1 METNRLYYPPPTQDL
16 QYAFDCNVETKQ
28 RFNMDR
34 RLDLAVK
41 EGTIQPASTT
51 VESLTMQQHQFN
63 ARKRKCVWLEH
74 HSKCTVKHGKCKW
87 EQCPGY
93 EIEMI

>member
-34 RLDLAVK
+34 QLDLAVK
-41 EGTIQPASTT
+41 EGTMQPAATGSSREYYNATCAIQYT
-51 VESLTMQQHQFN
+51 EKKLCLVGASL
-63 ARKRKCVWLEH
+63 
-74 HSKCTVKHGKCKW
+74 
-87 EQCPGY
+87 
-93 EIEMI
+93 